1 MPAKVG
7 AILELDTKEANQKV
21 RQLQSEINKLGKKR
35 NSLDIDLQSL
45 KKARSEISSIN
56 TQITNLSN
64 KKLSLQADVNSFNQI
79 KQRITEIDK
88 ALANIKNQYAQIK
101 YSDVLDSST
110 KNSWLSQLRKQRDL
124 LQGEKAVLN
133 VELKGYNEVIKQYKS
148 IENEISKLEKKKAD
162 LEIRLKN
169 EENVQKDLNEVSQK
183 IAKLESDKAEI
194 QLQLENYNTTMS
206 QLNNIANK
214 VQQVQSFGKGLNTL
228 GRAMTGSLKGFSN
241 TPLGHLNHFLVQGIG
256 YFALYRMTSSF
267 MNTISES
274 FSGAISRLD
283 TIANSKRTFQAM
295 NFDDSVVTSSLDDLE
310 SRILGLPTK
319 LNEAIQNVTMISS
332 ITNDLPQA
340 VRIFDAFNNAI
351 LAFGGS
357 QEQANRAITQFSQ
370 AMGTGKLDART
381 YLSLTDAGM
390 SPALAKVAEM
400 LGYSSENMGEF
411 KSALGEGEISLEDF
425 TDALILLNEQGY
437 DTMKALNK
445 LAKENAIKSIG
456 SSITVAETQIEK
468 GWGSIIQAINDSM
481 DALGYGTIPQNIAR
495 FGESVKGWMNG
506 IADSINGNRD
516 VFGSFLDFITTGFS
530 KLMDVVSQFDL
541 GSFVEGLESFRWVID
556 GLKAGFET
564 LFNAVKSIAE
574 FVGQGDVSKGLGRI
588 AGGLLTFGYAF
599 RFLGTA
605 LDKGAGVFGYLAE
618 LNSAFKNDG
627 KLAKKIENSS
637 NILSALSGKKKDKT
651 SSTTDVS
658 TNVKTFNLDSFKN
671 SMANMAKM
679 AMMAGN
685 IMLYAEAIKQLDEK
699 LPDDLSKLVPK
710 LATLGVV
717 MTAMAGLSAG
727 MGKLTKLIGKKNEL
741 VGVASLIGAG
751 GALWLFV
758 QAIDEVNKKV
768 PDDIGNFASKMANVV
783 IAIGAMGIVVGAL
796 GGLASLGN
804 GLGAVIMALGEIFVM
819 TFAITLKQVAE
830 SISAMADSI
839 EDIAV
844 AVKKFGDTEIDSQ
857 GVSENMSIVTKALDE
872 LTSWSGGLLGALAK
886 LAQQK
891 IDEGN
896 IAQASSNLNQLL
908 DVADAMQNISNIQEV
923 DAERFETAI
932 SSIKSILE
940 TFDKYLP
947 LPSVNT
953 GTNNTENLTN
963 VSEQINAISTLVS
976 ALNNFSSQGIPQ
988 FDEKT
993 LTTTI
998 DKINAVVT
1006 KLKEIKFPDVQAGAS
1021 LTGENAQN
1029 IVSVLNGLAEIVPAA
1044 QKFMDTMEGTKLLNG
1059 AFERYLDDIADF
1071 IGRINND
1078 LMPSGDTRIGYN
1090 MKNFIDAESIQ
1101 NVINALNNLSTMIT
1115 TAKSFMDTFANS
1127 NVDWEGLK
1135 ANINKMMN
1143 ALNGTIDGKGAVEID
1158 SEKLGSL
1165 ENAIK
1170 KFETIVGKLETISQ
1184 KQINFETINAIIT
1197 QIGTVL
1203 TNINSITGAD
1213 NAESMVSQI
1222 TNIINKFNEML
1233 TTLAGMNEQ
1242 FVTVGNGW
1250 GTSLYQGFEE
1260 SNVSSN
1266 ISTYVDELITTLK
1279 GKDFTAV
1286 GNKWGSD
1293 IVSGFKNKVSEISG
1307 VVSNLATNLSQNGSF
1322 ATAGST
1328 LGNSFINAFNNAI
1341 ANLDI
1346 PDLPEAEGKAKGGL
1360 ITQYFS
1366 KGGWNVFK
1374 PKGTD
1379 TVPAMLTPGEF
1390 VIKKKAVEKVGVP
1403 FLKKIN
1409 SLDLKGAFKDL
1420 VSARNNEF
1428 TNTTYHKTIIKNTT
1442 NNTDNRSIN
1451 VYGGNER
1458 VQRMKAGRFMKC
1470 LA

>member
-21 RQLQSEINKLGKKR
+21 RQLQSEVNKLGKKR

-101 YSDVLDSST
+101 YSNVLDSST

-133 VELKGYNEVIKQYKS
+133 VELKGYSEVIKQYKS
-148 IENEISKLEKKKAD
+148 IENEISKLEKKKTD

-228 GRAMTGSLKGFSN
+228 GKAMTGSMKGFSN
-241 TPLGHLNHFLVQGIG
+241 TPIGHLNHFLVQGIG
-256 YFALYRMTSSF
+256 YSALYRFTSSF

-332 ITNDLPQA
+332 ITNDLPEA

-437 DTMKALNK
+437 DTMKALNQ

-468 GWGSIIQAINDSM
+468 GWGSIVQAINDSM

-605 LDKGAGVFGYLAE
+605 LDKGAGVFGYLAQ
-618 LNSAFKNDG
+618 LNSSLGTKG
-627 KLAKKIENSS
+627 KLAKKISETS
-637 NILSALSGKKKDKT
+637 NILGSLTGKNKT

-685 IMLYAEAIKQLDEK
+685 IMLYAEAIKQLNEK

-710 LATLGVV
+710 LATVGVV
-717 MTAMAGLSAG
+717 MTAMAGLSSG
-727 MGKLTKLIGKKNEL
+727 MGKLTSLIGKKNEL
-741 VGVASLIGAG
+741 VGVVSLIGAG
-751 GALWLFV
+751 GALWLLV

-783 IAIGAMGIVVGAL
+783 IAIGAMGIVIGAL
-796 GGLASLGN
+796 GGLASLGS

-819 TFAITLKQVAE
+819 TFAITLQQVAE
-830 SISAMADSI
+830 SISAMAESI
-839 EDIAV
+839 EDISV

-857 GVSENMSIVTKALDE
+857 GVSENMSTVTKALDE

-908 DVADAMQNISNIQEV
+908 DVADAMQNVSNIQEV
-923 DAERFETAI
+923 DADRFETAI

-953 GTNNTENLTN
+953 GTNNTDNLTN

-988 FDEKT
+988 FDEKK
-993 LTTTI
+993 LTSTI
-998 DKINAVVT
+998 DKINAVVK
-1006 KLKEIKFPDVQAGAS
+1006 KLKEIKLPDVQAGAS

-1029 IVSVLNGLAEIVPAA
+1029 IVDVLNNLASIAEAVNSVIASIQEHPIDADGLENAITA
-1044 QKFMDTMEGTKLLNG
+1044 
-1059 AFERYLDDIADF
+1059 IADLL
-1071 IGRINND
+1071 GRINND

-1127 NVDWEGLK
+1127 NVDWEALK
-1135 ANINKMMN
+1135 ANINKMMD
-1143 ALNGTIDGKGAVEID
+1143 ALNGTIDGKDAVEID

-1165 ENAIK
+1165 EKAIK

-1184 KQINFETINAIIT
+1184 KQINFDTINAIIT

-1203 TNINSITGAD
+1203 TNINNISGAD

-1250 GTSLYQGFEE
+1250 GTSLYQGFED

-1266 ISTYVDELITTLK
+1266 ISAYVDELITTIK
-1279 GKDFTAV
+1279 GKDFTSV

-1293 IVSGFKNKVSEISG
+1293 IVSGFKNKVSEISS
-1307 VVSNLATNLSQNGSF
+1307 VVSNLATTISQNGSF

-1346 PDLPEAEGKAKGGL
+1346 PDLPKAEGKAKGGL

>member
-21 RQLQSEINKLGKKR
+21 RQLQSEVNKLGKKR

-45 KKARSEISSIN
+45 KKARSELSSIN

-101 YSDVLDSST
+101 YSDVLDSIT
-110 KNSWLSQLRKQRDL
+110 KNSWLSQLRKQRGL

-133 VELKGYNEVIKQYKS
+133 VELKGYSEVIKQYKS
-148 IENEISKLEKKKAD
+148 IENEISKLEKKKTD

-228 GRAMTGSLKGFSN
+228 GRAMTGSMKGFSN
-241 TPLGHLNHFLVQGIG
+241 TPIGHLNHFLVQGIG
-256 YFALYRMTSSF
+256 YSALYRGVSSF
-267 MNTISES
+267 LNGITQTLSGTISRFDTLNASVNTFLHMGYDEATINT
-274 FSGAISRLD
+274 AIETLQ
-283 TIANSKRTFQAM
+283 N
-295 NFDDSVVTSSLDDLE
+295 NLY
-310 SRILGLPTK
+310 GLPTK
-319 LNEAIQNVTMISS
+319 LNDAVSIVQGISA
-332 ITNDLPQA
+332 TNGDLQKS
-340 VRIFDAFNNAI
+340 VDIFTALNDGI

-357 QEQANRAITQFSQ
+357 AEQAKNASRQLVQ
-370 AMGTGKLDART
+370 AMGKGKLLAQDYNAISDAAPALMGLMAKQFNMSTGEMKEALKEGDISINDFVDTLIRLDKEGDST
-381 YLSLTDAGM
+381 TSALRQIAKEASNISLSATKEALATRIQNAGTLFLNEANNVLKDTKLGSLQNILNSVGNALAGSVQSLTDKM
-390 SPALAKVAEM
+390 
-400 LGYSSENMGEF
+400 
-411 KSALGEGEISLEDF
+411 
-425 TDALILLNEQGY
+425 
-437 DTMKALNK
+437 
-445 LAKENAIKSIG
+445 KENSPEIA
-456 SSITVAETQIEK
+456 
-468 GWGSIIQAINDSM
+468 SM
-481 DALGYGTIPQNIAR
+481 IDYLYER
-495 FGESVKGWMNG
+495 
-506 IADSINGNRD
+506 
-516 VFGSFLDFITTGFS
+516 FLDFKNMISEFNFS
-530 KLMDVVSQFDL
+530 
-541 GSFVEGLESFRWVID
+541 SFLEGLESFRWVVD

-564 LFNAVKSIAE
+564 LFNSLKGIAE
-574 FVGQGDVSKGLGRI
+574 FVGGGDASKGLGRI

-618 LNSAFKNDG
+618 LNIAFKKDG

-637 NILSALSGKKKDKT
+637 NILSALAGKKKDKT

-717 MTAMAGLSAG
+717 MTAMAGLSSG
-727 MGKLTKLIGKKNEL
+727 MGKLTSLIGKKNEL
-741 VGVASLIGAG
+741 VGVVSLIGAG
-751 GALWLFV
+751 GALWLLV

-783 IAIGAMGIVVGAL
+783 IAIGAMGIVIGAL
-796 GGLASLGN
+796 GGLASLGS

-830 SISAMADSI
+830 SISAMAESI

-857 GVSENMSIVTKALDE
+857 GVSENMSTVTKALDE

-908 DVADAMQNISNIQEV
+908 DVADAMQNVSNIQEV
-923 DAERFETAI
+923 DADRFETAI

-1006 KLKEIKFPDVQAGAS
+1006 KLKEIKFPDVKSGAS

-1029 IVSVLNGLAEIVPAA
+1029 IVDVLNNLASVAEAVNSVIASIQEHPIDAEGLENAITA
-1044 QKFMDTMEGTKLLNG
+1044 
-1059 AFERYLDDIADF
+1059 IADLL
-1071 IGRINND
+1071 GRINND

-1090 MKNFIDAESIQ
+1090 MKNFIDAESIN
-1101 NVINALNNLSTMIT
+1101 NVVTALNNLATMVT

-1127 NVDWEGLK
+1127 NVDWEALK
-1135 ANINKMMN
+1135 ANINKMMD
-1143 ALNGTIDGKGAVEID
+1143 ALNGTIDGKEAVEID

-1170 KFETIVGKLETISQ
+1170 KFETIVGKLETIGQ

-1203 TNINSITGAD
+1203 TNINGITGAD

-1222 TNIINKFNEML
+1222 TNIVNKFNEML

-1293 IVSGFKNKVSEISG
+1293 IVSGFKNKVSEISS
-1307 VVSNLATNLSQNGSF
+1307 VVSNLANTLSQNGSF

-1366 KGGWNVFK
+1366 KGGLNVFK

>member
-21 RQLQSEINKLGKKR
+21 RQLQSEVNKLGKKR

-79 KQRITEIDK
+79 KQRITEINK

-133 VELKGYNEVIKQYKS
+133 VELKGYSEVIKQYKS
-148 IENEISKLEKKKAD
+148 IENEISKLEKKKTD

-228 GRAMTGSLKGFSN
+228 GKAMTGSMKGFSN
-241 TPLGHLNHFLVQGIG
+241 TPIGHLNHFLVQGIG
-256 YFALYRMTSSF
+256 YSALYRFTSSF

-332 ITNDLPQA
+332 ITNDLPEA

-437 DTMKALNK
+437 DTMKALNQ

-468 GWGSIIQAINDSM
+468 GWGSIVQAINDSM

-605 LDKGAGVFGYLAE
+605 LEKGSGVVGYLAN
-618 LNSAFKNDG
+618 LNSALGKNG
-627 KLAKKIENSS
+627 KLANKIQNSS
-637 NILSALSGKKKDKT
+637 SVLSSFLGKNKT

-685 IMLYAEAIKQLDEK
+685 IMLYAEAIKQLNEK

-710 LATLGVV
+710 LATVGIV
-717 MTAMAGLSAG
+717 MTAMAGLSSG
-727 MGKLTKLIGKKNEL
+727 MGKLTSLIGKKNEL
-741 VGVASLIGAG
+741 VGVVSLIGAG
-751 GALWLFV
+751 GALWLLV

-783 IAIGAMGIVVGAL
+783 IAIGAMGIVIGAL
-796 GGLASLGN
+796 GGLASLGS
-804 GLGAVIMALGEIFVM
+804 GLGGVIMALGEIFVM
-819 TFAITLKQVAE
+819 TFAITLQQVAE
-830 SISAMADSI
+830 SISAMAESI

-857 GVSENMSIVTKALDE
+857 GVSENMSTVTKALDE

-908 DVADAMQNISNIQEV
+908 DVADAMQNVSNIQEV
-923 DAERFETAI
+923 DADRFETAI

-953 GTNNTENLTN
+953 GTNNTDNLTN

-988 FDEKT
+988 FDEKA
-993 LTTTI
+993 LTSTI

-1006 KLKEIKFPDVQAGAS
+1006 KLKEIKFPDVQSGAS

-1029 IVSVLNGLAEIVPAA
+1029 IVDVLNNLASIAEAVNSVIASIQEHPIDADGLENAITA
-1044 QKFMDTMEGTKLLNG
+1044 
-1059 AFERYLDDIADF
+1059 IADLL
-1071 IGRINND
+1071 GRINND

-1127 NVDWEGLK
+1127 NVDWEALK
-1135 ANINKMMN
+1135 ANINKMMD
-1143 ALNGTIDGKGAVEID
+1143 ALNGTIDGKDAVEID

-1165 ENAIK
+1165 EKAIK
-1170 KFETIVGKLETISQ
+1170 KFETIVLKLETISQ

-1203 TNINSITGAD
+1203 TNINNISGAD

-1250 GTSLYQGFEE
+1250 GTSLYQGFED

-1279 GKDFTAV
+1279 GKDFTSV

-1293 IVSGFKNKVSEISG
+1293 IVSGFKNKVSEISS
-1307 VVSNLATNLSQNGSF
+1307 VVSNLATTISQNGSF

>member
-133 VELKGYNEVIKQYKS
+133 VELKGYSEVIKQYKR
-148 IENEISKLEKKKAD
+148 IENEISKLEKKKTD

-228 GRAMTGSLKGFSN
+228 GRAMTGSMKGFSN
-241 TPLGHLNHFLVQGIG
+241 TPIGHLNHFLVQGIG
-256 YFALYRMTSSF
+256 YSALYRGVSSF
-267 MNTISES
+267 LNGISQTLSGTISRFDTLNASVNTFLHMGYDEATINT
-274 FSGAISRLD
+274 AIETLQ
-283 TIANSKRTFQAM
+283 N
-295 NFDDSVVTSSLDDLE
+295 NLY
-310 SRILGLPTK
+310 GLPTK
-319 LNEAIQNVTMISS
+319 LNDAVSIVQGISA
-332 ITNDLPQA
+332 TNGDLQKS
-340 VRIFDAFNNAI
+340 VDIFTALNDGI

-357 QEQANRAITQFSQ
+357 AEQAKNASRQLVQ
-370 AMGTGKLDART
+370 AMGKGKLLAQDYNAISDAAPALMGLMAKQFNMSTGEMKEALKEGDISINDFVDTLIRLDKEGDST
-381 YLSLTDAGM
+381 TSALRQIAKEASNISLSATKEALATRIQNAGTLFLNEANNVLKDTKLGSLQNILNSVGNALAGGVQSLTDKM
-390 SPALAKVAEM
+390 
-400 LGYSSENMGEF
+400 
-411 KSALGEGEISLEDF
+411 
-425 TDALILLNEQGY
+425 
-437 DTMKALNK
+437 
-445 LAKENAIKSIG
+445 KENSPEIA
-456 SSITVAETQIEK
+456 
-468 GWGSIIQAINDSM
+468 SM
-481 DALGYGTIPQNIAR
+481 IDYLYER
-495 FGESVKGWMNG
+495 
-506 IADSINGNRD
+506 
-516 VFGSFLDFITTGFS
+516 FLDFKNMISEFNFS
-530 KLMDVVSQFDL
+530 
-541 GSFVEGLESFRWVID
+541 SFLEGLESFRWVVD

-564 LFNAVKSIAE
+564 LFNSLKGIAE
-574 FVGQGDVSKGLGRI
+574 FVGGGDASKGLGRI

-605 LDKGAGVFGYLAE
+605 LDKGAGVFGYLAQ
-618 LNSAFKNDG
+618 LNSSLGTKG
-627 KLAKKIENSS
+627 KLAKKISETS
-637 NILSALSGKKKDKT
+637 NILGSLTGKNKT

-685 IMLYAEAIKQLDEK
+685 IMLYAEAIKQLNEK

-717 MTAMAGLSAG
+717 MTAMAGLSSG
-727 MGKLTKLIGKKNEL
+727 MGKLTSLIGKKNEL
-741 VGVASLIGAG
+741 VGVVSLIGAG
-751 GALWLFV
+751 GALWLLV

-768 PDDIGNFASKMANVV
+768 PDYIGNFASKMANVV
-783 IAIGAMGIVVGAL
+783 IAIGAMGIVIGAL
-796 GGLASLGN
+796 GGLASLGS

-830 SISAMADSI
+830 SISAMAESI
-839 EDIAV
+839 EDIAES
-844 AVKKFGDTEIDSQ
+844 VKKFGDTEIDSQ
-857 GVSENMSIVTKALDE
+857 GVSENMSTVTKALDE

-908 DVADAMQNISNIQEV
+908 DVADAMQNVSNIQEV
-923 DAERFETAI
+923 DADRFETAI

-953 GTNNTENLTN
+953 GTNNTDNLTN

-998 DKINAVVT
+998 DKINAVVK

-1029 IVSVLNGLAEIVPAA
+1029 IVNVLENLKQIPSKVQEFVDAVQGNKV
-1044 QKFMDTMEGTKLLNG
+1044 LNG
-1059 AFERYLDDIADF
+1059 AFEMALDDIADLL
-1071 IGRINND
+1071 GRINND

-1127 NVDWEGLK
+1127 NVDWEALK
-1135 ANINKMMN
+1135 ANINKMMD
-1143 ALNGTIDGKGAVEID
+1143 ALNGTIDGKDAVEID

-1165 ENAIK
+1165 EKAIK

-1184 KQINFETINAIIT
+1184 KQINFDTINAIIT

-1203 TNINSITGAD
+1203 TNINGITGAD

-1222 TNIINKFNEML
+1222 TNIITKFNEML

-1293 IVSGFKNKVSEISG
+1293 IVSGFKNKVSEISS
-1307 VVSNLATNLSQNGSF
+1307 VVSNLATTISQNGSF

>member
-21 RQLQSEINKLGKKR
+21 RQLQSEVNKLGKKR

-101 YSDVLDSST
+101 YSNVLDSST

-133 VELKGYNEVIKQYKS
+133 VELKGYSEVIKQYKS
-148 IENEISKLEKKKAD
+148 IENEISKLEKKKTD

-228 GRAMTGSLKGFSN
+228 GKAMTGSMKGFSN
-241 TPLGHLNHFLVQGIG
+241 TPIGHLNHFLVQGIG
-256 YFALYRMTSSF
+256 YSALYRFTSGF

-332 ITNDLPQA
+332 ITNDLPEA

-437 DTMKALNK
+437 DTMKALNQ

-468 GWGSIIQAINDSM
+468 GWGSIVQAINDSM

-605 LDKGAGVFGYLAE
+605 LDKGVGVFGYLAQ
-618 LNSAFKNDG
+618 LNSSLGTKG
-627 KLAKKIENSS
+627 KLAKKISETS
-637 NILSALSGKKKDKT
+637 NILGSLTGKNKT

-685 IMLYAEAIKQLDEK
+685 IMLYAEAIKQLNEK

-717 MTAMAGLSAG
+717 MTAMAGLSSG
-727 MGKLTKLIGKKNEL
+727 MGKLTSLIGKKNEL
-741 VGVASLIGAG
+741 VGVVSLIGAG
-751 GALWLFV
+751 GALWLLV

-783 IAIGAMGIVVGAL
+783 IAIGAMGIVIGAL
-796 GGLASLGN
+796 GGLASLGS

-819 TFAITLKQVAE
+819 TFAITLQQVAE
-830 SISAMADSI
+830 SISAMAESI

-857 GVSENMSIVTKALDE
+857 GVSENMSTVTKALDE

-908 DVADAMQNISNIQEV
+908 DVADAMQNVSNIQEV
-923 DAERFETAI
+923 DADRFETAI

-953 GTNNTENLTN
+953 GTNNTDNLTN

-993 LTTTI
+993 LTSTI
-998 DKINAVVT
+998 DKINAVVK
-1006 KLKEIKFPDVQAGAS
+1006 KLKEIKLPDVQAGAS

-1127 NVDWEGLK
+1127 NVDWEALK

-1165 ENAIK
+1165 EKAIK
-1170 KFETIVGKLETISQ
+1170 KFETIVLKLETISQ
-1184 KQINFETINAIIT
+1184 KQINFDTINAIIT

-1203 TNINSITGAD
+1203 TNINNISGAD

-1250 GTSLYQGFEE
+1250 GTSLYQGFED

-1266 ISTYVDELITTLK
+1266 ISAYVDELITTLK

-1293 IVSGFKNKVSEISG
+1293 IVSGFKNKVSEISS
-1307 VVSNLATNLSQNGSF
+1307 VVSNLATTISQNGSF

-1346 PDLPEAEGKAKGGL
+1346 PDLPEADGKAKGGL

>member
-7 AILELDTKEANQKV
+7 AILELDAKEANQKV

-148 IENEISKLEKKKAD
+148 IENEISKLEKKKTD

-256 YFALYRMTSSF
+256 YSALYRGVSSF
-267 MNTISES
+267 LNGISQTLSGTISRFDTLNASVNTFLHMGYDEATINT
-274 FSGAISRLD
+274 AIETLQ
-283 TIANSKRTFQAM
+283 N
-295 NFDDSVVTSSLDDLE
+295 NLY
-310 SRILGLPTK
+310 GLPTK
-319 LNEAIQNVTMISS
+319 LNDAVSIVQGISA
-332 ITNDLPQA
+332 TNGDLQKS
-340 VRIFDAFNNAI
+340 VDIFTALNDGI

-357 QEQANRAITQFSQ
+357 AEQAKNASRQLVQ
-370 AMGTGKLDART
+370 AMGKGKLLAQDYNAISDAAPALMGLMAKQFNMSTGEMKEALKEGDISINDFVDTLIRLDKEGDST
-381 YLSLTDAGM
+381 TSALRQIAKEASNISLSATKEALATRIQNAGTLFLNEANNVLKDTKLGSLQNILNSVGNALAGGVQSLTDKM
-390 SPALAKVAEM
+390 
-400 LGYSSENMGEF
+400 
-411 KSALGEGEISLEDF
+411 
-425 TDALILLNEQGY
+425 
-437 DTMKALNK
+437 
-445 LAKENAIKSIG
+445 KENSPEIA
-456 SSITVAETQIEK
+456 
-468 GWGSIIQAINDSM
+468 SM
-481 DALGYGTIPQNIAR
+481 IDYLYER
-495 FGESVKGWMNG
+495 
-506 IADSINGNRD
+506 
-516 VFGSFLDFITTGFS
+516 FLDFKNMISEFNFS
-530 KLMDVVSQFDL
+530 
-541 GSFVEGLESFRWVID
+541 SFLEGLESFRWVID
-556 GLKAGFET
+556 GLKTGFET

-618 LNSAFKNDG
+618 LNSSLGMKG
-627 KLAKKIENSS
+627 KLAKKISETS
-637 NILSALSGKKKDKT
+637 NVLSAFSGKNKT

-699 LPDDLSKLVPK
+699 LPDDLGKLVPK

-844 AVKKFGDTEIDSQ
+844 AVKKFGDTKIDSQ

-908 DVADAMQNISNIQEV
+908 DVADAMQNVSNIQEV
-923 DAERFETAI
+923 DADRFETAI

-953 GTNNTENLTN
+953 GTNNTDNLTN

-1029 IVSVLNGLAEIVPAA
+1029 IVNVLENLKQIPSKVQEFVDAVQGNKV
-1044 QKFMDTMEGTKLLNG
+1044 LNG
-1059 AFERYLDDIADF
+1059 AFEMALDDIADLL
-1071 IGRINND
+1071 GRINND

-1090 MKNFIDAESIQ
+1090 MKNFIDAESIN
-1101 NVINALNNLSTMIT
+1101 NVVTALNNLATMVT
-1115 TAKSFMDTFANS
+1115 TAKSFMDTFTNS

-1203 TNINSITGAD
+1203 TNINGITGAD

-1293 IVSGFKNKVSEISG
+1293 IVSGFKNKVSEISS
-1307 VVSNLATNLSQNGSF
+1307 VVSNLATTLSQNGSF

>member
-21 RQLQSEINKLGKKR
+21 RQLQSEVNKLGKKR

-101 YSDVLDSST
+101 YSNVLDSST

-133 VELKGYNEVIKQYKS
+133 VELKGYSEVIKQYKS

-214 VQQVQSFGKGLNTL
+214 VQQVQSFSKGLNTL
-228 GRAMTGSLKGFSN
+228 GRAMTGSMKGFSN
-241 TPLGHLNHFLVQGIG
+241 TPIGHLNHFLVQGIG
-256 YFALYRMTSSF
+256 YSALYRMTSSF

-437 DTMKALNK
+437 DTMKALNQ

-468 GWGSIIQAINDSM
+468 GWGSIVQAINDSM

-605 LDKGAGVFGYLAE
+605 LDKGAGVFGYLAQ
-618 LNSAFKNDG
+618 LNSSLGTKG
-627 KLAKKIENSS
+627 KLAKKISETS
-637 NILSALSGKKKDKT
+637 NILGSLTGKNKT

-685 IMLYAEAIKQLDEK
+685 IMLYAEAIKQLNEK

-710 LATLGVV
+710 LATVGIV
-717 MTAMAGLSAG
+717 MTAMAGLSSG
-727 MGKLTKLIGKKNEL
+727 MGKLTSLIGKKNEL
-741 VGVASLIGAG
+741 VGVVSLIGAG
-751 GALWLFV
+751 GALWLLV

-783 IAIGAMGIVVGAL
+783 IAIGAMGIVIGAL
-796 GGLASLGN
+796 GGLASLGG

-830 SISAMADSI
+830 SISAMAESI

-857 GVSENMSIVTKALDE
+857 GVSENMSTVTKALDE

-908 DVADAMQNISNIQEV
+908 DVADAMQNVSNIQEV
-923 DAERFETAI
+923 DADRFETAI

-953 GTNNTENLTN
+953 GTNNTDNLTN

-993 LTTTI
+993 LTSTI
-998 DKINAVVT
+998 DKINAVVK
-1006 KLKEIKFPDVQAGAS
+1006 KLKEIKLPDVQAGAS

-1029 IVSVLNGLAEIVPAA
+1029 IVDVLNNLASIAEAVNSVIASIQEHPIDADGLENAITA
-1044 QKFMDTMEGTKLLNG
+1044 
-1059 AFERYLDDIADF
+1059 IADLL
-1071 IGRINND
+1071 GRINND

-1090 MKNFIDAESIQ
+1090 MNNFIDAESIQ

-1127 NVDWEGLK
+1127 NVDWEALK
-1135 ANINKMMN
+1135 ANINKMMD
-1143 ALNGTIDGKGAVEID
+1143 ALNGTIDGKDAVEID

-1165 ENAIK
+1165 EKAIK

-1203 TNINSITGAD
+1203 TNINNISGAD

-1293 IVSGFKNKVSEISG
+1293 IVSGFKNKVSEISS
-1307 VVSNLATNLSQNGSF
+1307 VVSNLATTISQNGSF

-1346 PDLPEAEGKAKGGL
+1346 PDLPEADGKAKGGL

>member
-101 YSDVLDSST
+101 YSDVLDSSA

-133 VELKGYNEVIKQYKS
+133 VELKGYSEVIKQYKS
-148 IENEISKLEKKKAD
+148 IEKEISKLEKKKTD

-256 YFALYRMTSSF
+256 YSALYRMTSSF

-574 FVGQGDVSKGLGRI
+574 FAGNGDVSKGLGRI

-618 LNSAFKNDG
+618 LNSSLGTKG
-627 KLAKKIENSS
+627 KLAKKISETS
-637 NILSALSGKKKDKT
+637 NILSSLTGKSKT

-768 PDDIGNFASKMANVV
+768 PDDIGSFASKMANVV

-830 SISAMADSI
+830 SISAMADST

-844 AVKKFGDTEIDSQ
+844 SVKKFGDTEIDSQ
-857 GVSENMSIVTKALDE
+857 GVSENMSTVTQALNE

-908 DVADAMQNISNIQEV
+908 DVADAMQNVSNIREV
-923 DAERFETAI
+923 DADRFETAI

-953 GTNNTENLTN
+953 GTNNTDNLTN

-993 LTTTI
+993 LTSTI
-998 DKINAVVT
+998 DKINAVVK

-1029 IVSVLNGLAEIVPAA
+1029 IVDVLNNLASVAGAVNSVIASIQEHPIDAEGLENAITA
-1044 QKFMDTMEGTKLLNG
+1044 
-1059 AFERYLDDIADF
+1059 IADLL
-1071 IGRINND
+1071 GRINND

-1101 NVINALNNLSTMIT
+1101 NVITALNNLSTMVT
-1115 TAKSFMDTFANS
+1115 TAQSFMETFTNS
-1127 NVDWEGLK
+1127 NVDWELLK
-1135 ANINKMMN
+1135 ENINKMMN

-1165 ENAIK
+1165 EKAIN
-1170 KFETIVGKLETISQ
+1170 KFETIVGKLETIGQ

-1203 TNINSITGAD
+1203 TNINGITGAD

-1307 VVSNLATNLSQNGSF
+1307 VVSNLATTLSQNGSF

>member
-21 RQLQSEINKLGKKR
+21 RQLQAEVNKLGKKR

-101 YSDVLDSST
+101 YSNVLDSST

-133 VELKGYNEVIKQYKS
+133 VELKGYSEVIKQYKS
-148 IENEISKLEKKKAD
+148 IENEISKLEKKKTD

-228 GRAMTGSLKGFSN
+228 GRAMTGSMKGFSN
-241 TPLGHLNHFLVQGIG
+241 TPIGHLNHFLVQGIG
-256 YFALYRMTSSF
+256 YSALYRGVSSF
-267 MNTISES
+267 LNGISQTLSGTISRFDTLNASVNTFLHMGYDEATINT
-274 FSGAISRLD
+274 AIETLQ
-283 TIANSKRTFQAM
+283 N
-295 NFDDSVVTSSLDDLE
+295 NLY
-310 SRILGLPTK
+310 GLPTK
-319 LNEAIQNVTMISS
+319 LNDAVSIVQGISA
-332 ITNDLPQA
+332 TNGDLQKS
-340 VRIFDAFNNAI
+340 VDIFTALNDGI

-357 QEQANRAITQFSQ
+357 AEQAKNASRQLVQ
-370 AMGTGKLDART
+370 AMGKGKLLAQDYNAISDAAPALMGLMAKQFNMSTGEMKEALKEGDISINDFVDTLIRLDKEGDST
-381 YLSLTDAGM
+381 TSALRQIAKEASNISLSATKEALATRIQNAGTLFLNEANNVLKDTKLGSLQNILNSVGNALAGGVQSLTDKM
-390 SPALAKVAEM
+390 
-400 LGYSSENMGEF
+400 
-411 KSALGEGEISLEDF
+411 
-425 TDALILLNEQGY
+425 
-437 DTMKALNK
+437 
-445 LAKENAIKSIG
+445 KENSPEIA
-456 SSITVAETQIEK
+456 
-468 GWGSIIQAINDSM
+468 SM
-481 DALGYGTIPQNIAR
+481 IDYLYER
-495 FGESVKGWMNG
+495 
-506 IADSINGNRD
+506 
-516 VFGSFLDFITTGFS
+516 FLDFKNMISEFNFS
-530 KLMDVVSQFDL
+530 
-541 GSFVEGLESFRWVID
+541 SFLEGLESFRWVVD

-564 LFNAVKSIAE
+564 LFNSLKGIAE
-574 FVGQGDVSKGLGRI
+574 FVGGGDASKGLGRI

-605 LDKGAGVFGYLAE
+605 LDKGAGVFGYLAQ
-618 LNSAFKNDG
+618 LNSSLGTKG
-627 KLAKKIENSS
+627 KLAKKISETS
-637 NILSALSGKKKDKT
+637 NILGSLTGKNKT

-685 IMLYAEAIKQLDEK
+685 IMLYAEAIKQLNEK

-710 LATLGVV
+710 LATVGVV
-717 MTAMAGLSAG
+717 MTAMAGLSSG
-727 MGKLTKLIGKKNEL
+727 MGKLTSLIGKKNEL
-741 VGVASLIGAG
+741 VGVVSLIGAG
-751 GALWLFV
+751 GALWLLV

-768 PDDIGNFASKMANVV
+768 PDDIGNFSSKMANVV
-783 IAIGAMGIVVGAL
+783 IAIGTMGIVIGAL
-796 GGLASLGN
+796 GGLASLGS

-819 TFAITLKQVAE
+819 TFAITLQQVAE
-830 SISAMADSI
+830 SISAMAESI

-857 GVSENMSIVTKALDE
+857 GVSENMSTVTKALDE

-908 DVADAMQNISNIQEV
+908 DVADAMQNVSNIQEV
-923 DAERFETAI
+923 DADRFETAI

-953 GTNNTENLTN
+953 GTNNTDNLTN

-998 DKINAVVT
+998 DKINAVVK
-1006 KLKEIKFPDVQAGAS
+1006 KLKEIKLPDVQAGAS

-1101 NVINALNNLSTMIT
+1101 NVIDALNNLSIMIT

-1127 NVDWEGLK
+1127 NVDWEALK
-1135 ANINKMMN
+1135 ANINKMMG
-1143 ALNGTIDGKGAVEID
+1143 ALNGTIDGKDAVEID

-1165 ENAIK
+1165 EKAIK

-1203 TNINSITGAD
+1203 TNINNISGAD

-1266 ISTYVDELITTLK
+1266 ISTYVDELITTIK

-1293 IVSGFKNKVSEISG
+1293 IVSGFKNKVSEISS
-1307 VVSNLATNLSQNGSF
+1307 VVSNLATTISQNGSF

>member
-21 RQLQSEINKLGKKR
+21 RQLQSEVNKLGKKR

-101 YSDVLDSST
+101 YSNVLDSST

-133 VELKGYNEVIKQYKS
+133 VELKGYSEVIKQYKS
-148 IENEISKLEKKKAD
+148 IENEISKLEKKKTD

-228 GRAMTGSLKGFSN
+228 GKAMTGSMKGFSN
-241 TPLGHLNHFLVQGIG
+241 TPIGHLNHFLVQGIG
-256 YFALYRMTSSF
+256 YSALYRFTSSF

-332 ITNDLPQA
+332 ITNDLPEA

-437 DTMKALNK
+437 DTMKALNQ

-468 GWGSIIQAINDSM
+468 GWGSIVQAINDSM

-605 LDKGAGVFGYLAE
+605 LDKGAGVFGYLAQ
-618 LNSAFKNDG
+618 LNSSLGTKG
-627 KLAKKIENSS
+627 KLAKKISETS
-637 NILSALSGKKKDKT
+637 NILGSLTGKNKT

-685 IMLYAEAIKQLDEK
+685 IMLYAEAIKQLNEK

-710 LATLGVV
+710 LATVGVV
-717 MTAMAGLSAG
+717 MTAMAGLSSG
-727 MGKLTKLIGKKNEL
+727 MGKLTSLIGKKNEL
-741 VGVASLIGAG
+741 VGVVSLIGAG
-751 GALWLFV
+751 GALWLLV

-783 IAIGAMGIVVGAL
+783 IAIGAMGIVIGAL
-796 GGLASLGN
+796 GGLASLGS

-819 TFAITLKQVAE
+819 TFAITLQQVAE
-830 SISAMADSI
+830 SISAMAESI
-839 EDIAV
+839 EDISV

-857 GVSENMSIVTKALDE
+857 GVSENMSTVTKALDE

-908 DVADAMQNISNIQEV
+908 DVADAMQNVSNIQEV
-923 DAERFETAI
+923 DADRFETAI

-953 GTNNTENLTN
+953 GTNNTDNLTN

-988 FDEKT
+988 FDEKK
-993 LTTTI
+993 LTSTI
-998 DKINAVVT
+998 DKINAVVK
-1006 KLKEIKFPDVQAGAS
+1006 KLKEIKLPDVQAGAS

-1029 IVSVLNGLAEIVPAA
+1029 IVDVLNNLASIAEAVNSVIASIQEHPIDADGLENAITA
-1044 QKFMDTMEGTKLLNG
+1044 
-1059 AFERYLDDIADF
+1059 IADLL
-1071 IGRINND
+1071 GRINND

-1127 NVDWEGLK
+1127 NVDWEALK
-1135 ANINKMMN
+1135 ANINKMMD
-1143 ALNGTIDGKGAVEID
+1143 ALNGTIDGKDAVEID

-1165 ENAIK
+1165 EKAIK

-1184 KQINFETINAIIT
+1184 KQINFDTINAIIT

-1203 TNINSITGAD
+1203 TNINNISSAD

-1250 GTSLYQGFEE
+1250 GTSLYQGFED

-1266 ISTYVDELITTLK
+1266 ISAYVDELITTIK
-1279 GKDFTAV
+1279 GKDFTSV

-1293 IVSGFKNKVSEISG
+1293 IVSGFKNKVSEISS
-1307 VVSNLATNLSQNGSF
+1307 VVSNLATTISQNGSF

-1346 PDLPEAEGKAKGGL
+1346 PDLPKAEGKAKGGL

>member
-133 VELKGYNEVIKQYKS
+133 VELKGYSEVIKQYKS
-148 IENEISKLEKKKAD
+148 IENEIRKLEKKKTD

-228 GRAMTGSLKGFSN
+228 GRAMTGSMKGFSN
-241 TPLGHLNHFLVQGIG
+241 TPIGHLNNFLVKGIG
-256 YFALYRMTSSF
+256 YSALYRGVSSF
-267 MNTISES
+267 LNGITQTLSGTISRFDTLNASVNTFLHMGYDEATINT
-274 FSGAISRLD
+274 AIETLQ
-283 TIANSKRTFQAM
+283 N
-295 NFDDSVVTSSLDDLE
+295 NLY
-310 SRILGLPTK
+310 GLPTK
-319 LNEAIQNVTMISS
+319 LNDAVSIVQGISA
-332 ITNDLPQA
+332 TNGDLQKS
-340 VRIFDAFNNAI
+340 VDIFTALNDGI

-357 QEQANRAITQFSQ
+357 AEQAKNASRQLVQ
-370 AMGTGKLDART
+370 AMGKGKLLAQDYNAISDAAPALMGLMAKQFNMSTGEMKEALKEGDISINDFVDTLIRLDKEGDST
-381 YLSLTDAGM
+381 TSALRQIAKEASNISLSATKEALATRIQNAGTLFLNEANNVLKDTKLGSLQNILNSVGNALAGGVQSLTDKM
-390 SPALAKVAEM
+390 
-400 LGYSSENMGEF
+400 
-411 KSALGEGEISLEDF
+411 
-425 TDALILLNEQGY
+425 
-437 DTMKALNK
+437 
-445 LAKENAIKSIG
+445 KENSPEIA
-456 SSITVAETQIEK
+456 
-468 GWGSIIQAINDSM
+468 SM
-481 DALGYGTIPQNIAR
+481 IDYLYER
-495 FGESVKGWMNG
+495 
-506 IADSINGNRD
+506 
-516 VFGSFLDFITTGFS
+516 FLDFKNMISEFNFS
-530 KLMDVVSQFDL
+530 
-541 GSFVEGLESFRWVID
+541 SFLEGLESFRWVVD

-564 LFNAVKSIAE
+564 LFNSLKGIAE
-574 FVGQGDVSKGLGRI
+574 FVGGGDASKGLGRI

-605 LDKGAGVFGYLAE
+605 LDKGAGVFGYLAQ
-618 LNSAFKNDG
+618 LNSSLGTKG
-627 KLAKKIENSS
+627 KLAKKISETN
-637 NILSALSGKKKDKT
+637 NILGSLTGKNKT

-685 IMLYAEAIKQLDEK
+685 IMLYAEAIKQLNEK

-710 LATLGVV
+710 LATVGVV
-717 MTAMAGLSAG
+717 MTAMAGLSSG
-727 MGKLTKLIGKKNEL
+727 MGKLTSLIGKKNEL
-741 VGVASLIGAG
+741 VGVVSLIGAG
-751 GALWLFV
+751 GALWLLV

-783 IAIGAMGIVVGAL
+783 IAIGAMGIVIGAL
-796 GGLASLGN
+796 GGLASLGG

-830 SISAMADSI
+830 SISAMAESI

-844 AVKKFGDTEIDSQ
+844 AVKKFGDTKIDSQ
-857 GVSENMSIVTKALDE
+857 GVSENMSTVTKALDE

-908 DVADAMQNISNIQEV
+908 DVADAMQNVSNIQEV
-923 DAERFETAI
+923 DADRFETAI

-953 GTNNTENLTN
+953 GTNNTDNLTN

-998 DKINAVVT
+998 DKINAVVK

-1029 IVSVLNGLAEIVPAA
+1029 IVNVLENLKQIPSKVQEFVDAVQGNKV
-1044 QKFMDTMEGTKLLNG
+1044 LNG
-1059 AFERYLDDIADF
+1059 AFEMALDDIADLL
-1071 IGRINND
+1071 GRINND

-1090 MKNFIDAESIQ
+1090 MKNFIDAESIN
-1101 NVINALNNLSTMIT
+1101 NVVTALNNLATMVT
-1115 TAKSFMDTFANS
+1115 TAKSFMDTFTNS

-1135 ANINKMMN
+1135 ENINKMMDN
-1143 ALNGTIDGKGAVEID
+1143 LNGTIDGEDAVEID
-1158 SEKLGSL
+1158 SEKLESL
-1165 ENAIK
+1165 GTAITD
-1170 KFETIVGKLETISQ
+1170 FETLVGKLETISQ

-1203 TNINSITGAD
+1203 TNINNITGAD

-1222 TNIINKFNEML
+1222 TNIITKFNEML

-1293 IVSGFKNKVSEISG
+1293 IVSGFKNKVSEISS
-1307 VVSNLATNLSQNGSF
+1307 VVSNLATTISQNGSF

-1328 LGNSFINAFNNAI
+1328 LGNSFISAFNNAI

-1458 VQRMKAGRFMKC
+1458 VQRMKAGWFMKC

>member
-101 YSDVLDSST
+101 YSNVLDSST

-133 VELKGYNEVIKQYKS
+133 VELKGYSEVIKQYKS
-148 IENEISKLEKKKAD
+148 IENEISKLEKKKTD

-194 QLQLENYNTTMS
+194 KLQLENYNTTMS

-228 GRAMTGSLKGFSN
+228 GKAMTGSMKGFSN
-241 TPLGHLNHFLVQGIG
+241 TPIGHLNHFLVQGIG
-256 YFALYRMTSSF
+256 YSALYRFTSSF
-267 MNTISES
+267 MNTIGES

-332 ITNDLPQA
+332 ITNDLPEA

-605 LDKGAGVFGYLAE
+605 LDKGAGVFGYLAQ
-618 LNSAFKNDG
+618 LNSSLGTKG
-627 KLAKKIENSS
+627 KLAKKISETS
-637 NILSALSGKKKDKT
+637 NILGSLTGKNKT

-685 IMLYAEAIKQLDEK
+685 IMLYAEAIKQLNEK

-717 MTAMAGLSAG
+717 MTAMAGLSSG
-727 MGKLTKLIGKKNEL
+727 MGKLTSLIGKKNEL
-741 VGVASLIGAG
+741 VGVVSLIGAG
-751 GALWLFV
+751 GALWLLV

-783 IAIGAMGIVVGAL
+783 IAIGAMGIVIGAL
-796 GGLASLGN
+796 GGLASLGS

-819 TFAITLKQVAE
+819 TFAITLQQVAE
-830 SISAMADSI
+830 SISAMAESI
-839 EDIAV
+839 EDIAES
-844 AVKKFGDTEIDSQ
+844 VKKFGDTEIDSQ
-857 GVSENMSIVTKALDE
+857 GVSENMSTVTKALDE

-908 DVADAMQNISNIQEV
+908 DVADAMQNVSNIQEV
-923 DAERFETAI
+923 DADRFETAI

-953 GTNNTENLTN
+953 GTNNTDNLTN

-993 LTTTI
+993 LTSTI
-998 DKINAVVT
+998 DKINAVVK
-1006 KLKEIKFPDVQAGAS
+1006 KLKEIKLPDVQSGAS

-1029 IVSVLNGLAEIVPAA
+1029 IVDVLNNLSSIAEAVNSVIASIQEHPINADGLENAITA
-1044 QKFMDTMEGTKLLNG
+1044 
-1059 AFERYLDDIADF
+1059 IADLL
-1071 IGRINND
+1071 GRINND

-1127 NVDWEGLK
+1127 NVDWEALK
-1135 ANINKMMN
+1135 ANINKMMD
-1143 ALNGTIDGKGAVEID
+1143 ALNGTIDGKDAVEID

-1165 ENAIK
+1165 EKAIK

-1184 KQINFETINAIIT
+1184 KQINFDIINAIIT
-1197 QIGTVL
+1197 QIGTIL
-1203 TNINSITGAD
+1203 TNINNISGAD

-1293 IVSGFKNKVSEISG
+1293 IVSGFKNKVSEISS
-1307 VVSNLATNLSQNGSF
+1307 VVSNLATTISQNGSF

-1346 PDLPEAEGKAKGGL
+1346 PDLPEADGKAKGGL

>member
-21 RQLQSEINKLGKKR
+21 RQLQSEVNKLGKKR

-101 YSDVLDSST
+101 YSNVLDSST

-133 VELKGYNEVIKQYKS
+133 VELKGYSEVIKQYKS
-148 IENEISKLEKKKAD
+148 IENEISKLEKKKTD

-169 EENVQKDLNEVSQK
+169 EENVQKDINEVSQK

-228 GRAMTGSLKGFSN
+228 GKAMTGSMKGFSN
-241 TPLGHLNHFLVQGIG
+241 TPIGHLNNFLVQGIG
-256 YFALYRMTSSF
+256 YSALYRFTSSF

-332 ITNDLPQA
+332 ITNDLPEA

-437 DTMKALNK
+437 DTMKALNQ

-468 GWGSIIQAINDSM
+468 GWGSIVQAINDSM

-605 LDKGAGVFGYLAE
+605 LDKGAGVFGYLAQ
-618 LNSAFKNDG
+618 LNSSLGTKG
-627 KLAKKIENSS
+627 KLAKKISETS
-637 NILSALSGKKKDKT
+637 NILGSLTGKNKT

-685 IMLYAEAIKQLDEK
+685 IMLYAEAIKQLNEK

-710 LATLGVV
+710 LATVGIV
-717 MTAMAGLSAG
+717 MTAMAGLSSG
-727 MGKLTKLIGKKNEL
+727 MGKLTSLIGKKNEL
-741 VGVASLIGAG
+741 VGVVSLIGAG
-751 GALWLFV
+751 GALWLLV

-783 IAIGAMGIVVGAL
+783 IAIGAMGIVIGAL
-796 GGLASLGN
+796 GGLASLGG

-830 SISAMADSI
+830 SISAMAESI

-857 GVSENMSIVTKALDE
+857 GVSENMSTVTKALDE

-908 DVADAMQNISNIQEV
+908 DVADAMQNVSNIQEV
-923 DAERFETAI
+923 DADRFETAI

-953 GTNNTENLTN
+953 GTNNTDNLTN

-988 FDEKT
+988 FDENT
-993 LTTTI
+993 LTSTI
-998 DKINAVVT
+998 DKINAVVK
-1006 KLKEIKFPDVQAGAS
+1006 KLKEIKLPDVQAGAS

-1029 IVSVLNGLAEIVPAA
+1029 IVDVLNNLASIAEAVNSVIASIQEHPIDADGLENAITA
-1044 QKFMDTMEGTKLLNG
+1044 
-1059 AFERYLDDIADF
+1059 IADLL
-1071 IGRINND
+1071 GRINND

-1127 NVDWEGLK
+1127 NVDWEALK
-1135 ANINKMMN
+1135 ANINKMMD
-1143 ALNGTIDGKGAVEID
+1143 ALNGTIDGNDAVEID

-1165 ENAIK
+1165 EKAIK
-1170 KFETIVGKLETISQ
+1170 KFETIVLKLETISQ

-1203 TNINSITGAD
+1203 TNINNISGAD

-1250 GTSLYQGFEE
+1250 GTSLYQGFED

-1293 IVSGFKNKVSEISG
+1293 IVSGFKNKVSEISS
-1307 VVSNLATNLSQNGSF
+1307 VVSNLATTISQNGSF

>member
-21 RQLQSEINKLGKKR
+21 RQLQSEVNKLGKKR

-79 KQRITEIDK
+79 KQRITEINK

-133 VELKGYNEVIKQYKS
+133 VELKGYSEVIKQYKS
-148 IENEISKLEKKKAD
+148 IEREISKLEKKKTD

-228 GRAMTGSLKGFSN
+228 GKAMTGSMKGFSN
-241 TPLGHLNHFLVQGIG
+241 TPIGHLNHFLVQGIG
-256 YFALYRMTSSF
+256 YSALYRFTSSF

-332 ITNDLPQA
+332 ITNDLPEA

-437 DTMKALNK
+437 DTMKALNQ

-468 GWGSIIQAINDSM
+468 GWGSIVQAINDSM

-605 LDKGAGVFGYLAE
+605 LDKGAGVFGYLAQ
-618 LNSAFKNDG
+618 LNSSLGTKG
-627 KLAKKIENSS
+627 KLAKKISETS
-637 NILSALSGKKKDKT
+637 NILGSLTGKNKT

-685 IMLYAEAIKQLDEK
+685 IMLYAEAIKQLNEK

-717 MTAMAGLSAG
+717 MTAMAGLSSG
-727 MGKLTKLIGKKNEL
+727 MGKLTSLIGKKNEL
-741 VGVASLIGAG
+741 VGVVSLIGAG

-768 PDDIGNFASKMANVV
+768 PDDIGSFASKMANVV
-783 IAIGAMGIVVGAL
+783 IAIGAMGIVIGAL
-796 GGLASLGN
+796 GGLASLGG

-819 TFAITLKQVAE
+819 TFAITLQQVAE
-830 SISAMADSI
+830 SISAMAESI

-857 GVSENMSIVTKALDE
+857 GVSENMSTVTKALDE

-908 DVADAMQNISNIQEV
+908 DVADAMQNVSNIQEV
-923 DAERFETAI
+923 DADRFETAI

-953 GTNNTENLTN
+953 GTNNTDNLTN

-1029 IVSVLNGLAEIVPAA
+1029 IVDVLNNLASIAEAVNSVIASIQEHPIDADGLENAITA
-1044 QKFMDTMEGTKLLNG
+1044 
-1059 AFERYLDDIADF
+1059 IADLL
-1071 IGRINND
+1071 GRINND
-1078 LMPSGDTRIGYN
+1078 LMPSGETRIGYN

-1127 NVDWEGLK
+1127 NVDWEALK
-1135 ANINKMMN
+1135 ANINKMMD
-1143 ALNGTIDGKGAVEID
+1143 ALNGTIDGKDAVEID

-1165 ENAIK
+1165 EKAIK

-1184 KQINFETINAIIT
+1184 KQINFDIINAIIT

-1203 TNINSITGAD
+1203 TNINNISGAD

-1233 TTLAGMNEQ
+1233 TTLSGMNEQ

-1250 GTSLYQGFEE
+1250 GTSLYQGFED

-1266 ISTYVDELITTLK
+1266 ISAYVDELITTLK
-1279 GKDFTAV
+1279 GKDFTSV

-1293 IVSGFKNKVSEISG
+1293 IVSGFKNKVSEISS
-1307 VVSNLATNLSQNGSF
+1307 VVSNLATTISQNGSF

>member
-133 VELKGYNEVIKQYKS
+133 VELKGYSEVIKQYKS
-148 IENEISKLEKKKAD
+148 IEKEISKLEKKKTD

-256 YFALYRMTSSF
+256 YSALYRMTSSF

-437 DTMKALNK
+437 DTMKALNT

-588 AGGLLTFGYAF
+588 AGGLLAFGYAF

-618 LNSAFKNDG
+618 LNSSLGMKG
-627 KLAKKIENSS
+627 KLAKKISETS
-637 NILSALSGKKKDKT
+637 NVLSAFSGKNKT

-819 TFAITLKQVAE
+819 TFAITLQQVAE

-844 AVKKFGDTEIDSQ
+844 SVKKFGDTEIDSQ

-908 DVADAMQNISNIQEV
+908 DVADAMQNVSNIQEV
-923 DAERFETAI
+923 DADRFETAI

-953 GTNNTENLTN
+953 GTNNTDNLTN

-998 DKINAVVT
+998 DKINAVVK
-1006 KLKEIKFPDVQAGAS
+1006 KLKEIKLPDVQAGAS

-1029 IVSVLNGLAEIVPAA
+1029 IVDVLNNLASIAEAVNSVIASIQEHPIDAEGLENAITA
-1044 QKFMDTMEGTKLLNG
+1044 
-1059 AFERYLDDIADF
+1059 IADLL
-1071 IGRINND
+1071 GRINND

-1101 NVINALNNLSTMIT
+1101 NVIDALNNLSTMIT
-1115 TAKSFMDTFANS
+1115 TAQSFMETFTNS
-1127 NVDWEGLK
+1127 NVDWELLK

-1203 TNINSITGAD
+1203 TNINSISGAD

-1242 FVTVGNGW
+1242 FLTVGNGW

-1293 IVSGFKNKVSEISG
+1293 IVSGFKNKVGEISG
-1307 VVSNLATNLSQNGSF
+1307 VVSNLATTISQNGSF

>member
-21 RQLQSEINKLGKKR
+21 RQLQSEVNKLGKKR

-79 KQRITEIDK
+79 KQRITEINK

-101 YSDVLDSST
+101 YSNVLDSST

-133 VELKGYNEVIKQYKS
+133 VELKGYSEVIKQYKS
-148 IENEISKLEKKKAD
+148 IENEISKLEKKKTD

-194 QLQLENYNTTMS
+194 KLQLENYNTTMS

-228 GRAMTGSLKGFSN
+228 GKAMTGSMKGFSN
-241 TPLGHLNHFLVQGIG
+241 TPIGYLNHFLVQGIG
-256 YFALYRMTSSF
+256 YSALYRFTSSF

-332 ITNDLPQA
+332 ITNDLPEA

-437 DTMKALNK
+437 DTMKALNQ

-468 GWGSIIQAINDSM
+468 GWGSIVQAINDSM

-541 GSFVEGLESFRWVID
+541 GSFVDGLESFRWVID

-605 LDKGAGVFGYLAE
+605 LDKGAGVFGYLAQ
-618 LNSAFKNDG
+618 LNSSLGTKG
-627 KLAKKIENSS
+627 KLAKKISETS
-637 NILSALSGKKKDKT
+637 NILGSLTGKNKT

-685 IMLYAEAIKQLDEK
+685 IMLYAEAIKQLNEK

-710 LATLGVV
+710 LATVGVV
-717 MTAMAGLSAG
+717 MTAMAGLSSG
-727 MGKLTKLIGKKNEL
+727 MGKLTSLIGKKNEL
-741 VGVASLIGAG
+741 VGVVSLIGAG
-751 GALWLFV
+751 GALWLLV

-783 IAIGAMGIVVGAL
+783 IAIGAMGIVIGAL
-796 GGLASLGN
+796 GGLASLGS
-804 GLGAVIMALGEIFVM
+804 GLGGVIMALGEIFVM
-819 TFAITLKQVAE
+819 TFAITLQQVAE
-830 SISAMADSI
+830 SISAMAESI

-857 GVSENMSIVTKALDE
+857 GVSENMSTVTKALDE

-908 DVADAMQNISNIQEV
+908 DVADAMQNVSNIQEV

-953 GTNNTENLTN
+953 GTNNTDNLTN
-963 VSEQINAISTLVS
+963 VSEQINAISILVS

-998 DKINAVVT
+998 DKINAVVK
-1006 KLKEIKFPDVQAGAS
+1006 KLKEIKLPDVQAGAS

-1029 IVSVLNGLAEIVPAA
+1029 LVSVLNGLAEIVPAA

-1101 NVINALNNLSTMIT
+1101 NVIDALNNLSTMIT

-1127 NVDWEGLK
+1127 NVDWEALK
-1135 ANINKMMN
+1135 ANINKMMG
-1143 ALNGTIDGKGAVEID
+1143 ALNGTIDGKDAVEID

-1165 ENAIK
+1165 EKAIK

-1203 TNINSITGAD
+1203 TNINNISGAD

-1250 GTSLYQGFEE
+1250 GTSLYQGFED

-1266 ISTYVDELITTLK
+1266 ISTYVDELIATLK

-1293 IVSGFKNKVSEISG
+1293 IVSGFKNKVSEISS
-1307 VVSNLATNLSQNGSF
+1307 VVSNLATTISQNGSF

-1360 ITQYFS
+1360 IAQYFS

>member
-79 KQRITEIDK
+79 KQRIAEIDK

-148 IENEISKLEKKKAD
+148 IENEISKLEKKKTD

-256 YFALYRMTSSF
+256 YSALYRMTSSF

-588 AGGLLTFGYAF
+588 AGGLLAFGYAF

-605 LDKGAGVFGYLAE
+605 LDKGAGVFGYLAQ
-618 LNSAFKNDG
+618 LNSSLGMKG
-627 KLAKKIENSS
+627 KLAKKISETS
-637 NILSALSGKKKDKT
+637 NVLSAFSGKNKT

-671 SMANMAKM
+671 SMANMAQM

-710 LATLGVV
+710 LATLGLV

-727 MGKLTKLIGKKNEL
+727 MGKLTSLIGKKNEL
-741 VGVASLIGAG
+741 VGVVSLIGAG

-796 GGLASLGN
+796 GGLASLGS

-819 TFAITLKQVAE
+819 TFAITLQQVAE

-908 DVADAMQNISNIQEV
+908 DVADAMQNVSNIQEV

-998 DKINAVVT
+998 DKIKAVVT
-1006 KLKEIKFPDVQAGAS
+1006 KLKEIKFPDVKAGAS

-1029 IVSVLNGLAEIVPAA
+1029 LVSVLDGLVQIVP
-1044 QKFMDTMEGTKLLNG
+1044 KINEVIKTVNETPVDSD
-1059 AFERYLDDIADF
+1059 AFKNALTSIADLL
-1071 IGRINND
+1071 GSINND
-1078 LMPSGDTRIGYN
+1078 LMPNGQTRIGYN
-1090 MKNFIDAESIQ
+1090 LKKFIDAETVQ
-1101 NVINALNNLSTMIT
+1101 NVVDALNNLSTLVNS
-1115 TAKSFMDTFANS
+1115 ASSFMQNYADKA
-1127 NVDWEGLK
+1127 VDWETLK
-1135 ANINKMMN
+1135 ENINTIMES
-1143 ALNGTIDGKGAVEID
+1143 LNGTIDGKDAVEINTD
-1158 SEKLGSL
+1158 KLATLSS
-1165 ENAIK
+1165 AIGT
-1170 KFETIVGKLETISQ
+1170 FETITNKLETIGG
-1184 KQINFETINAIIT
+1184 KQVNFDNIDAMIDRIQTIISSLSTLTSVESANTLTEQVNTLIT
-1197 QIGTVL
+1197 TFQTL
-1203 TNINSITGAD
+1203 
-1213 NAESMVSQI
+1213 
-1222 TNIINKFNEML
+1222 L
-1233 TTLAGMNEQ
+1233 TTLEGFDER
-1242 FVTVGNGW
+1242 FLTI
-1250 GTSLYQGFEE
+1250 GTSWGNNLFQGF
-1260 SNVSSN
+1260 SDADVSGQCVEY
-1266 ISTYVDELITTLK
+1266 IDEMIATL
-1279 GKDFTAV
+1279 TAIDMTPV
-1286 GNKWGSD
+1286 GTDYGNE
-1293 IVSGFKNKVSEISG
+1293 VVNGFKNAVANMPSAISS
-1307 VVSNLATNLSQNGSF
+1307 VASSLYNYSSSF
-1322 ATAGST
+1322 AQAGSS
-1328 LGNSFINAFNNAI
+1328 LGNSFADSFNSAVSNI
-1341 ANLDI
+1341 DV
-1346 PDLPEAEGKAKGGL
+1346 PDVNVEHDSRGGEVPTGYFAKGG
-1360 ITQYFS
+1360 FARR
-1366 KGGWNVFK
+1366 
-1374 PKGTD
+1374 GTD
-1379 TVPAMLTPGEF
+1379 TIPAMLTPGEF

>member
-21 RQLQSEINKLGKKR
+21 RQLQSEVNKLGKKR

-101 YSDVLDSST
+101 YSNVLDSST

-133 VELKGYNEVIKQYKS
+133 VELKGYSEVIKQYKS
-148 IENEISKLEKKKAD
+148 IEREISKLEKKKTD

-228 GRAMTGSLKGFSN
+228 GKAMTGSMKGFSN
-241 TPLGHLNHFLVQGIG
+241 TPIGHLNHFLVQGIG
-256 YFALYRMTSSF
+256 YSALYRFTSSF
-267 MNTISES
+267 MNTIGES

-332 ITNDLPQA
+332 ITNDLPEA

-605 LDKGAGVFGYLAE
+605 LDKGAGVFGYLAQ
-618 LNSAFKNDG
+618 LNSSLGTKG
-627 KLAKKIENSS
+627 KLAKKISETS
-637 NILSALSGKKKDKT
+637 NILGSLTGKNKT

-699 LPDDLSKLVPK
+699 LPDDLGKLVPK
-710 LATLGVV
+710 LATVGVV
-717 MTAMAGLSAG
+717 MTAMAGLSSG
-727 MGKLTKLIGKKNEL
+727 MGKLTSLIGKKNEL
-741 VGVASLIGAG
+741 VGVVSLIGAG
-751 GALWLFV
+751 GALWLLV

-783 IAIGAMGIVVGAL
+783 IAIGAMGIVIGAL
-796 GGLASLGN
+796 GGLSSLGS
-804 GLGAVIMALGEIFVM
+804 GLGGVIMALGEIFVM
-819 TFAITLKQVAE
+819 TFAITLQQVAE
-830 SISAMADSI
+830 SISAMAESI

-857 GVSENMSIVTKALDE
+857 GVSENMSTVTKALDE

-908 DVADAMQNISNIQEV
+908 DVADAMQNVSNIQEV
-923 DAERFETAI
+923 DADRFETSI
-932 SSIKSILE
+932 SSIKSIIE

-953 GTNNTENLTN
+953 GTNNTDNLTN

-988 FDEKT
+988 FDEKA

-998 DKINAVVT
+998 DKINAVVK
-1006 KLKEIKFPDVQAGAS
+1006 KLKEIKLPDVQAGAS

-1029 IVSVLNGLAEIVPAA
+1029 IVNVLNNLASIAEAVNSVIASIQEHPIDAEGLENAI
-1044 QKFMDTMEGTKLLNG
+1044 T
-1059 AFERYLDDIADF
+1059 DIADLL
-1071 IGRINND
+1071 GRINND
-1078 LMPSGDTRIGYN
+1078 LMPNGQTRIGYN

-1101 NVINALNNLSTMIT
+1101 NVINALNNLATMVT
-1115 TAKSFMDTFANS
+1115 TAKSFMDTFTNS

-1135 ANINKMMN
+1135 ENINDMMD
-1143 ALNGTIDGKGAVEID
+1143 ALNGTIDGEDAVEID

-1165 ENAIK
+1165 STAITN
-1170 KFETIVGKLETISQ
+1170 FETIVGKLETIGQ

-1203 TNINSITGAD
+1203 TNINNISGAD

-1250 GTSLYQGFEE
+1250 GTSLYQGFED

-1266 ISTYVDELITTLK
+1266 ISAYVDELITTLK

-1293 IVSGFKNKVSEISG
+1293 IVSGFKNKVSEISS
-1307 VVSNLATNLSQNGSF
+1307 VVSNLATTISQNGSF